1 MSAKAARRKKMPW
14 RARHVYYPVKV
25 DTLPANDV
33 KDHVLVLAQI
43 RGIGFLEGGDV
54 YLIDSQA
61 ISDIAGGVGVRE
73 GYGEATF
80 KDGAKAYFKFRSE
93 RKSIKDNYK
102 GHMTFLRG
110 TGRLRGIQGE
120 GTFEA
125 FDPAPDL
132 IYTNLV
138 GWYSLPAK

>member
-1 MSAKAARRKKMPW
+1 MSAKVTRRKKMPW
-14 RARHVYYPVKV
+14 RARHVYHPVKV
-25 DTLPANDV
+25 DTLPVNDV
-33 KDHVLVLAQI
+33 KDHLLILASI

-61 ISDIAGGVGVRE
+61 MSDITNGVGVRE

-80 KDGAKAYFKFRSE
+80 RDGAKAYFKYRSE
-93 RKSIKDNYK
+93 RKTVKENYK
-102 GHMTFLRG
+102 GQMTFFKG
-110 TGRLRGIQGE
+110 TGRLRGIQGG

-138 GWYSLPAK
+138 GEYSLPGK

>member
-1 MSAKAARRKKMPW
+1 MSAKRAGRKKMPW
-14 RARHVYYPVKV
+14 LARHVYYPLKV
-25 DTLPANDV
+25 DILPVKDA
-33 KDHVLVLAQI
+33 KDHVLVLANI
-43 RGIGFLEGGDV
+43 RGIGFLEGGDI

-61 ISDIAGGVGVRE
+61 ISDITNGIGVRQ

-93 RKSIKDNYK
+93 RKTVKENYK
-102 GHMTFLRG
+102 GHMSFLKG

-138 GWYSLPAK
+138 GWYSLPGK